1 MKISEKLSE
10 IKRKEGELSRLV
22 ETRKNIFKK
31 EFSGFREANKED
43 FKKEKD
49 FFMNNKK
56 EEFIKLSDKI
66 YQLTEDIISDKNKI
80 NNLNIKAGIDKKI
93 LEIKYIR
100 IELSRIMKLLSEYS
114 YDPEVG
120 SFLSIEENIKQL
132 ENDKSRIDA
141 EIQHFNWSTEL

>member
-22 ETRKNIFKK
+22 EARKNIFKK

-49 FFMNNKK
+49 FFINNKK
-56 EEFIKLSDKI
+56 DEFEK
-66 YQLTEDIISDKNKI
+66 LTEKINELTNNIISDKNKI

-120 SFLSIEENIKQL
+120 SFLKIEDYIKKL